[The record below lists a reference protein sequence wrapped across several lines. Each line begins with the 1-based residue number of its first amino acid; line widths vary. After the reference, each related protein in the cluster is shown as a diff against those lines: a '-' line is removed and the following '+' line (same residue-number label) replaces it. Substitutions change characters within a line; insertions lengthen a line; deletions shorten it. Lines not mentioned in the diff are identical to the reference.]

1 MSPKAGEGGGRP
13 QGLSLCSLGGR
24 RGSGLRKGRSAAARQ
39 RKSSRRTYRIVC
51 LRGSVS
57 TYIQNCLSTRE
68 PFWGPKK
75 MVHSPPHPPPPPPT
89 HTHTHT
95 PAAAS
100 VLMYGRKLNAN
111 MMDGKQCSWIILS
124 IDKNVHRDSVL
135 VFLSIRPFLK
145 YHL

>member
-13 QGLSLCSLGGR
+13 QGLSLCSLGAAGARASGR
-24 RGSGLRKGRSAAARQ
+24 AEARPHARGSRLDVHTELFVYAGA
-39 RKSSRRTYRIVC
+39 SRRTYRIVY
-51 LRGSVS
+51 LRGS
-57 TYIQNCLSTRE
+57 
-68 PFWGPKK
+68 PFGAQKK
-75 MVHSPPHPPPPPPT
+75 WCIRPLTPPPPP
-89 HTHTHT
+89 T

-100 VLMYGRKLNAN
+100 VLMYGRIINAN